1 MSAEHQPAVPAHSS
15 RGTIAVKRASDI
27 VGAVLGLVLL
37 APVMAAVA
45 VLIKLD
51 TPGPVFFRQERVG
64 WNGRR
69 FRIFKFRSMVMGAQ
83 NVGTALTVRAD
94 RRITR
99 VGAFLRRKKIDELP
113 QLLNVLLG
121 EMSLVGP
128 RPEVPEFMSFYTPQ
142 QRALIVS
149 MRPGLTDYA
158 AICFHDESS
167 LLAESRDPVEVYRRK
182 IMPIKFAYYD
192 RYSHEVGIFTDFRL
206 ILATI
211 LMLITGR
218 VPHFLGLGNEVQQ
231 IAQAAADAPRIYAA
245 HAAAQDGLSVD
256 AATLVH
262 GEKYTPSSVKK
273 PV

>member
-1 MSAEHQPAVPAHSS
+1 MSAEPQPAALAHHS
-15 RGTIAVKRASDI
+15 RGMIAIKRAVDI
-27 VGAVLGLVLL
+27 VGAVLGLALL
-37 APVMAAVA
+37 APVMAVVA

-51 TPGPVFFRQERVG
+51 SPGPVFYRQERVG
-64 WNGRR
+64 WKGRR
-69 FRIFKFRSMVMGAQ
+69 FRIYKFRSMVVGVQ

-167 LLAESRDPVEVYRRK
+167 LLDGSRDPVEVYRRK

-192 RYSHEVGIFTDFRL
+192 RYSHEIGIFTDFRL

-218 VPHFLGLGNEVQQ
+218 VPRFLGRGNEVQQ
-231 IAQAAADAPRIYAA
+231 VAPTAADEPRIHVA
-245 HAAAQDGLSVD
+245 HAEAQVGLSVE

-262 GEKYTPSSVKK
+262 GEKYAPLWRKIT
-273 PV
+273 